1 MSSDKIGVIGSG
13 QVGQVLADGFL
24 KYGHE
29 VMRGSREPAKL
40 AEWKKGAGAKA
51 STGTVAETARYG
63 EIIVLAVKGMVA
75 EDAVA
80 QCGGALDGKIVLDAT
95 NPIADA
101 PPTSGV
107 LRYFTGPNESLLERL
122 QKRAP
127 QARFVKAFS
136 CVGNTLMVNPK
147 LSSKPSMFIC
157 GNDAA
162 AKERTRAIL
171 DLFGWETEDMG
182 AVEAARAIE
191 PLCMLW
197 CIPGLLKNDWGSR
210 AFKLVR
216 E

>member
-1 MSSDKIGVIGSG
+1 MSSDKVGVIGSG
-13 QVGQVLADGFL
+13 QVGQILADGFL
-24 KYGHE
+24 KHGHE

-40 AEWKKGAGAKA
+40 ADWKKRAGAKA

-63 EIIVLAVKGMVA
+63 QIIVLAVKGLAA

-80 QCGGALDGKIVLDAT
+80 QCGDALDGKIVLDTT

-101 PPTSGV
+101 PPTNGV
-107 LRYFTGPNESLLERL
+107 LRYFTGPNESILERL

-136 CVGNTLMVNPK
+136 SVGSALMINPK
-147 LSSKPSMFIC
+147 LPSKPSMFIC
-157 GNDAA
+157 GNDGA
-162 AKERTRAIL
+162 AKQRTREIL

-197 CIPGLLKNDWGSR
+197 CIPGLLKNDWGNR

-216 E
+216 G